1 MRRCGIPAIGTAALL
16 AALICS
22 TGTAGATAPGSGH
35 QLPKPVDTAP
45 VSTLS
50 SDEALD
56 PFLDRPLIDHVVWT
70 DGADGTRLMIYPT
83 AAGRQ
88 DPFPP
93 AAERAW
99 QEVLRH
105 ADTAD
110 TPGMRDQFICHWDW
124 ARIAMPDKP
133 SWNLEPWRP
142 VVGYPA
148 TVAALCNPGAPEHE
162 L

>member
-1 MRRCGIPAIGTAALL
+1 MRRYRIPAIGTVALL
-16 AALICS
+16 ASFTSGGAS
-22 TGTAGATAPGSGH
+22 ATAESGPP
-35 QLPKPVDTAP
+35 LPNVVAAAP

-56 PFLDRPLIDHVVWT
+56 SFAGRPLIDHVVWT
-70 DGADGTRLMIYPT
+70 DSADGVSLMIYPT
-83 AAGRQ
+83 DAGRQ
-88 DPFPP
+88 NPFPP

-99 QEVLRH
+99 QEVLH
-105 ADTAD
+105 YASTAD

-133 SWNLEPWRP
+133 SWNIEPWRP
-142 VVGYPA
+142 AVAYPA
-148 TVAALCNPGAPEHE
+148 TVAALCNPGVPEHE